1 MFLINTKIANL
12 LMLAICAYAASSF
25 AAIKLPKYFSDD
37 MILQRDAPCAVAGWA
52 SAGSEITARI
62 NGKTASAKTGT
73 DGKFRV
79 MLPAMPAGGPYDLTV
94 SGDGSAVYKDVYLG
108 DIWLCSGQSN
118 MEILPRSY
126 SPLPAEVN
134 HPKLRLF
141 YMKGKSGTPQEDITR
156 SGWPK
161 KTGVEPWLDECAT
174 GKWEMGTKE
183 NLQYFSVVAY
193 YFGRRILQDVDV
205 PMGLIDASYGGT
217 SVYQWTDGGEMYNAN
232 IHPFTK
238 FKICGVLWWQ
248 GTGDLGNENYEQD
261 MREMVAFWRAQW
273 DQGNYP
279 FIIIQSQ
286 WSIST
291 GGGGKSARLRQ
302 RQLNL
307 FWTEENLGL
316 AVTADVA
323 CGIHPK
329 ENRDIVGTRG
339 GLWALK
345 ISYKKNVV
353 YSGPI
358 VKEIIPDGNKVR
370 VTFHFAENGL
380 KSITPFCDGVDDG
393 GNPWQIAGA
402 GGSFYAAQPQIDGS
416 DIVLSA
422 SAVAAPKR
430 VTYAFSWKPTV
441 NLGSTEGF
449 PASPFN
455 SDMFPGAEQPVSNAV
470 PAQLKPVFK
479 ANQKNILLSIDKN
492 FMPSMNK
499 YGKTFSVSGRQINLQ
514 KNAISNKS
522 FLIKTE
528 RY

>member
-1 MFLINTKIANL
+1 
-12 LMLAICAYAASSF
+12 
-25 AAIKLPKYFSDD
+25 
-37 MILQRDAPCAVAGWA
+37 MILQRDVPCAVAGWA
-52 SAGSEITARI
+52 SAGSEITASI
-62 NGKTASAKTGT
+62 NGKSASAKTGS

-79 MLPAMPAGGPYDLTV
+79 MLPAQPAGGPYTLTV
-94 SGDGSAVYKDVYLG
+94 SGDGSVTYKNVYLG
-108 DIWLCSGQSN
+108 DIWICSGQSN
-118 MEILPRSY
+118 MEIIPRSY

-134 HPKLRLF
+134 HPTLRLF
-141 YMKGKSGTPQEDITR
+141 YMKGKSNTPQEDISR

-205 PMGLIDASYGGT
+205 PMGLIDLSYGST
-217 SVYQWTDGGEMYNAN
+217 SVFHWSEGGNCYNAN

-238 FKICGVLWWQ
+238 FTIRGVLWWQ
-248 GTGDLGNENYEQD
+248 GTGDLSNESYEKD
-261 MREMVAFWRAQW
+261 LRGMIAFWRAQW
-273 DQGNYP
+273 GQGNFP

-291 GGGGKSARLRQ
+291 GNYGKTARVRQ
-302 RQLNL
+302 RQLNV
-307 FWTEENLGL
+307 FWTEENMGL

-339 GLWALK
+339 ALWALK
-345 ISYKKNVV
+345 LSYNKSVV

-358 VKEIIPDGNKVR
+358 VKDLKPEGNALR

-380 KSITPFCDGVDDG
+380 KLITPFCNGNDDD
-393 GNPWQIAGA
+393 GNPWQIASGN
-402 GGSFYAAQPQIDGS
+402 GTFHAAQARIDGS
-416 DIVLSA
+416 DIILTAPEVPE
-422 SAVAAPKR
+422 PKR
-430 VTYAFSWKPTV
+430 ATYAFSWKPTV
-441 NLGSTEGF
+441 NIANTEGL

-455 SDMFPGAEQPVSNAV
+455 SDMFPGNERPVANAAPV
-470 PAQLKPVFK
+470 QLKPVFK
-479 ANQKNILLSIDKN
+479 ENQSNILLSIDKN
-492 FMPSMNK
+492 FMPSINK
-499 YGKTFSVSGRQINLQ
+499 YRKTFTVSGRQINLK
-514 KNAISNKS
+514 KNAAIYKKFS
-522 FLIKTE
+522 ITTE